1 KTLFQLGESSVH
13 ELAEQLRVAPFI
25 VEGVFQR
32 LRKEQLMQA
41 VGMTGSAHRGT
52 LTQAGRV
59 RSSELL
65 GVDQCVGPVP
75 VSLEDYVERVK
86 SQSVRDIVAHEP
98 DVQKAFKDMVL
109 DAEVLS
115 QLGTAVVSG
124 RAIFIY
130 GPPGTGK
137 TTVAEC
143 LSEIFRKEAIWI

>member
-1 KTLFQLGESSVH
+1 
-13 ELAEQLRVAPFI
+13 
-25 VEGVFQR
+25 
-32 LRKEQLMQA
+32 QLMQA
-41 VGMTGSAHRGT
+41 VGMTGGAHRVT

-65 GVDQCVGPVP
+65 GVDQYVGPVP
-75 VSLEDYVERVK
+75 VSLEDYVARVR

-109 DAEVLS
+109 EAEVLS

-124 RAIFIY
+124 RAISIY

-143 LSEIFRKEAIWI
+143 LSEIFRKEAIWIPYAIEVDGQVITVYDAHVHEPIEGAAPLNGDGRWV